1 MSLKGCET
9 LAEIHEKGI
18 VNNKSFNDVTVLST
32 MNEKAEKFVIQTLF
46 KEKQL
51 EQTIYGNLNNAIT
64 HETSLLIHEVYESQG
79 LMRQNNSKYGFDR
92 GDVQVDLDEK
102 GLDIFLENRF

>member
-1 MSLKGCET
+1 
-9 LAEIHEKGI
+9 
-18 VNNKSFNDVTVLST
+18 